1 MATTSGLNALL
12 PVASMAH
19 ITLGISTLILLSKS
33 RRRAWNEYMAALLMA
48 WIMIFLGIRYA
59 MSSYID
65 YLAVTGQ
72 VGELTAGP
80 SEVFYTWY
88 NYFEEAIDFAYH
100 PMIAMLAI
108 IFPLPLLQHRFDQKR
123 IFLFIVV
130 CWALLIPFT
139 IYTEFSHRD
148 ILRAIASIGWIVWIF
163 IHIRYIIGEVH
174 YEEKHARILSG
185 VSVLLLLAIYGKW
198 AIFGLGDVFQLNNAF
213 RSQSIVIDIVPQSYL
228 SGMVE
233 QVNASLNSLTLL
245 ALVFGEGYRTYKK
258 GIDGYSWLVF
268 GFFLIAMIWLFALI
282 FESNSA
288 LQCVETVCTPLSPLA
303 TEFYIFTA
311 QTIQYLLAPILFM
324 FVILN
329 FDLIDTTNNDSNKT
343 ITRFMVLMLLIIATS
358 SVIELI
364 QLLLPIS
371 DVVTSAM
378 FGIGI
383 IGFIGW
389 EERITSKLMI
399 AEHSVSTAIEDS
411 GVVVEQLDV
420 NENIG
425 RLFLYGALAVIF
437 YAFLLSMFGVNYW
450 GR

>member
-1 MATTSGLNALL
+1 MAGTSGLNALL
-12 PVASMAH
+12 PVASMVH
-19 ITLGISTLILLSKS
+19 ITLGVSTLILLSKS
-33 RRRAWNEYMAALLMA
+33 KKRAWNEHMATLLMA
-48 WIMIFLGIRYA
+48 WIMIFLGIRYV
-59 MSSYID
+59 MSSYLD
-65 YLAVTGQ
+65 YIAITGQ

-108 IFPLPLLQHRFDQKR
+108 IFPLPILQQRFDQKK

-130 CWALLIPFT
+130 CWALFIPFT

-148 ILRAIASIGWIVWIF
+148 LLRAIASIGWIIWIF
-163 IHIRYIIGEVH
+163 LHIRYIIGEIH
-174 YEEKHARILSG
+174 YDEQHARILSG
-185 VSVLLLLAIYGKW
+185 VSVLLLLAVYGKW

-213 RSQSIVIDIVPQSYL
+213 RSQSIVIDIVPQSYA
-228 SGMVE
+228 SGMAE
-233 QVNASLNSLTLL
+233 QFNASLNSLVLL
-245 ALVFGEGYRTYKK
+245 ALVLGEGYRTYKK
-258 GIDGYSWLVF
+258 GIDAYSWLVF
-268 GFFLIAMIWLFALI
+268 GFFLIAMIWFFVLI

-288 LQCVETVCTPLSPLA
+288 LQCIETVCTPLSPLA

-311 QTIQYLLAPILFM
+311 QTIQYLFAPILFM
-324 FVILN
+324 YVILN
-329 FDLIDTTNNDSNKT
+329 FDLIDTTNNERSEN
-343 ITRFMVLMLLIIATS
+343 ITRFMVLMLLVIATS

-383 IGFIGW
+383 IAFIGW

-399 AEHSVSTAIEDS
+399 AEHSISTAVEES
-411 GVVVEQLDV
+411 GVFVGNHEIDD
-420 NENIG
+420 NMAK
-425 RLFLYGALAVIF
+425 LFLYGALAAIF
-437 YAFLLSMFGVNYW
+437 YSFLLSMFGVSYW
-450 GR
+450 GG

>member
-1 MATTSGLNALL
+1 MAGGGGLNALL

-33 RRRAWNEYMAALLMA
+33 KRRNWNEHMAAIIMS

-59 MSSYID
+59 MSSYLD
-65 YLAVTGQ
+65 YLAISGQ

-80 SEVFYTWY
+80 SEVFYTWF
-88 NYFEEAIDFAYH
+88 NYFEESMDFAYH
-100 PMIAMLAI
+100 PMIGVLAL
-108 IFPLPLLQHRFDQKR
+108 IFPLPLIQHRFNHKV
-123 IFLFIVV
+123 LFTFIAL

-148 ILRAIASIGWIVWIF
+148 ILRVLASIGWITWIF

-174 YEEKHARILSG
+174 YGEDHARILSG

-198 AIFGLGDVFQLNNAF
+198 AIFGLGDLFQLNNAF
-213 RSQSIVIDIVPQSYL
+213 RSQSIVLDIVPQSYA
-228 SGMVE
+228 SGVIE
-233 QVNASLNSLTLL
+233 QINASLNSLTIV
-245 ALVFGEGYRTYKK
+245 ALVLGEGYRTYKK
-258 GIDGYSWLVF
+258 GIDGFSWLVF
-268 GFFLIAMIWLFALI
+268 GFFMIAMVWFFVII

-311 QTIQYLLAPILFM
+311 QTIQYLLTPLLFM
-324 FVILN
+324 YVILN
-329 FDLIDTTNNDSNKT
+329 FDLVDTSNTDSNKN

-389 EERITSKLMI
+389 EDRITSKLMI
-399 AEHSVSTAIEDS
+399 ADHSVSNSVIKSGINIECYKMDRKF
-411 GVVVEQLDV
+411 EKY
-420 NENIG
+420 
-425 RLFLYGALAVIF
+425 FLYGAIAVIF
-437 YAFLLSMFGVNYW
+437 YSFLLSMFGVNYW
-450 GR
+450 R